1 VLEQAKKDPAMTLS
15 SSNLYVNFALGFL
28 IGGLAV
34 ALANPELNAT
44 LTSVLA

>member
-1 VLEQAKKDPAMTLS
+1 MTLS

-34 ALANPELNAT
+34 ALNNPELSAT
-44 LTSVLA
+44 LTSLLA

>member
-1 VLEQAKKDPAMTLS
+1 MTFS

-34 ALANPELNAT
+34 ALGNPELNAT
-44 LTSVLA
+44 LSSLLV

>member
-1 VLEQAKKDPAMTLS
+1 MGERKTKEPAMTLS

-34 ALANPELNAT
+34 ALGNPELNAT
-44 LTSVLA
+44 LTSVFA